1 MKVHRSQ
8 ALSVPPYR
16 MQPHQDSAIFVRQHY
31 IMTSGSYP
39 RALSLFKLGTVAVDA
54 LRLRIA
60 GHAGDDR
67 ASTLHRPE
75 EVAAD
80 G

>member
-1 MKVHRSQ
+1 MSHAATPGLGYLRAATLYHDKRE
-8 ALSVPPYR
+8 L
-16 MQPHQDSAIFVRQHY
+16 
-31 IMTSGSYP
+31 P

-54 LRLRIA
+54 LHLRIA